1 MSILNENV
9 SKLLNEAKTWTIAT
23 LGETPN
29 AVPILFKKVRTDESL
44 VLFDVFMQKTLDNI
58 VKNNNVAVTVYNE
71 STLEGYQIKGT
82 AEYSTA
88 KDLVDEGNTA
98 TSAFKLTTKGAVI
111 VKIKQVIV
119 LTPGPDIGKVLFS
132 K

>member
-23 LGETPN
+23 IGETPN

-88 KDLVDEGNTA
+88 KDLVDEGNAA